1 MNIRSSLLRSS
12 FFLSLLLLTAC
23 SKEVIGG
30 LSQKDMLDAQLI
42 LDRAGLQVSTLKGE
56 DGRYS
61 LTGSSAD
68 SARILAILADH
79 GLPRNEH
86 ASVAQI
92 FPGTGFVVTPFEQKA
107 RMGYALEQQLSQTL
121 SEIEGVAE
129 ARVHVVLPED
139 NGRGLVREQSRASVL
154 IRYRDEADLATIESK
169 TRSLVVNSVRGLSYE
184 DVSVVSSPV
193 IPVDRENLRSAGQVA
208 APEEAT
214 DSSSN
219 AAPSSLGRVL
229 LIALAA
235 ALAAVAAAILVL
247 PQQRQAH

>member
-1 MNIRSSLLRSS
+1 
-12 FFLSLLLLTAC
+12 
-23 SKEVIGG
+23 
-30 LSQKDMLDAQLI
+30 
-42 LDRAGLQVSTLKGE
+42 
-56 DGRYS
+56 
-61 LTGSSAD
+61 
-68 SARILAILADH
+68 
-79 GLPRNEH
+79 
-86 ASVAQI
+86 
-92 FPGTGFVVTPFEQKA
+92 
-107 RMGYALEQQLSQTL
+107 MGYALEQQLSQTL

-193 IPVDRENLRSAGQVA
+193 IPVDRENFRPAGQVA

-219 AAPSSLGRVL
+219 SAPSSLGRVL